1 MGVTGL
7 WALLEPT
14 STQIDLSSLQGKI
27 LAIGNFKLWLFSWI
41 LFIVSYHFA
50 SPFNVFDLNLRC

>member
-7 WALLEPT
+7 WALLAPT

-27 LAIGNFKLWLFSWI
+27 LAIGSFKLRLFREFYLLYLI
-41 LFIVSYHFA
+41 TLPRHLIF
-50 SPFNVFDLNLRC
+50 FDLNI